1 MTNQKQERIF
11 RFRSIG
17 SNRCVKKIWIIKKKG
32 WYPTG
37 LPLINSDPNEG
48 IGYGVRV
55 YGYNNG
61 KKSDPF
67 FEYTPYRLR
76 FFAQY
81 FNTTKNAQ
89 YHQLSLDMPYV
100 ANTQWRLRADAL
112 LTITPTTLYF
122 GVGEDTLKPLTYHER
137 NQPGAPQVT
146 NGQYGLQESTFQYQR
161 PGGSGDPIEL
171 GGRLYSGVSSG
182 PGFNVTDRMYNRY
195 TIQTPQLNFST
206 ERSFFHG
213 TVRLVAGFRLSN
225 NIVHVNDGKF
235 VKSVDPIF
243 EGTPL
248 SNSGQVPNAKTKL
261 TEDAEAGR
269 ILGYHGGF
277 VNTAKIGLVYDTRD
291 FEPDPNSGVFLE
303 GTYEKAS
310 KTIASDFDFQKY
322 FGHAKFFYS
331 PVRFRRCLKNWFWL
345 PDSVLGFRMGMF
357 HFLNI
362 EIFGVRKILSPV
374 WVDLERLEVIN
385 RIDLWDVRWVLVR
398 WNFVVNFGH
407 FQLGENTSR

>member
-1 MTNQKQERIF
+1 MKNDNQILKLQRSSISIFCKIRKWNLKNFYKSFFTIFVIPGCIFISSLKISAQENFTGCDKPEARKDLPFSIDRVKQM
-11 RFRSIG
+11 
-17 SNRCVKKIWIIKKKG
+17 CKKDLDNKKEG

-122 GVGEDTLKPLTYHER
+122 GVGESTLKPLTYHER

-206 ERSFFHG
+206 E
-213 TVRLVAGFRLSN
+213 
-225 NIVHVNDGKF
+225 
-235 VKSVDPIF
+235 
-243 EGTPL
+243 
-248 SNSGQVPNAKTKL
+248 
-261 TEDAEAGR
+261 
-269 ILGYHGGF
+269 
-277 VNTAKIGLVYDTRD
+277 
-291 FEPDPNSGVFLE
+291 
-303 GTYEKAS
+303 
-310 KTIASDFDFQKY
+310 
-322 FGHAKFFYS
+322 
-331 PVRFRRCLKNWFWL
+331 
-345 PDSVLGFRMGMF
+345 
-357 HFLNI
+357 
-362 EIFGVRKILSPV
+362 
-374 WVDLERLEVIN
+374 
-385 RIDLWDVRWVLVR
+385 
-398 WNFVVNFGH
+398 
-407 FQLGENTSR
+407 